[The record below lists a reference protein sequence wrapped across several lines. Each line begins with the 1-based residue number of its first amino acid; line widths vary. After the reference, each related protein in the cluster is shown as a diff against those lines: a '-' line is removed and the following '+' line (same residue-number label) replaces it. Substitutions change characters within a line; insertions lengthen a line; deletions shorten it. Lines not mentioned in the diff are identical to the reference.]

1 MGMDDFMGGSLAIG
15 KGKSKLNPNEDN
27 IENEITEEELE

>member
-15 KGKSKLNPNEDN
+15 AKKSKLNPSEEQVED
-27 IENEITEEELE
+27 